1 MGRYAKRNKNLKKR
15 KLKDQI
21 YDVLTSKFNSG
32 KGRSRHKDKE
42 SGLDAK
48 YIYTDKTYYTYME
61 QSKRFASWCMEN
73 HPEART
79 LKDCRKYVD
88 EYLQKYITD
97 GKSPW
102 TIKTI
107 ACALSKLYGV
117 STTEFIATPSRTRAE
132 IVRSRKDVN
141 YGRHISAEMEQQYA
155 KITSATGLR
164 RREMLKIRGESLF
177 YDKDG
182 NPWINIS
189 DGTKGGKPRTAPV
202 IGTKEEKAA
211 IVELFTRAGTQ
222 RVVPYLPKTYDN
234 HHYRGVYATRLYNQ
248 LARPIETIPHDEK
261 YFCRNELKGVVY
273 DKRAMQEVSKALGHT
288 RVTVIASSYL
298 YAPE

>member
-1 MGRYAKRNKNLKKR
+1 MGRYAKRSKKR

-21 YDVLTSKFNSG
+21 YDTLTKKFNEG

-73 HPEART
+73 HPEAKN

-88 EYLQKYITD
+88 SYLQKYID
-97 GKSPW
+97 EEKSPW

-107 ACALSKLYGV
+107 ACALGKLYGV
-117 STTEFIATPSRTRAE
+117 STTEFIATPSRTRADIE
-132 IVRSRKDVN
+132 RSRKDVD
-141 YGRHISAEMEQQYA
+141 YGKHISAEMEQQYA

-164 RREMLKIRGESLF
+164 RREMLKIKGSDLF
-177 YDKDG
+177 YKDG
-182 NPWINIS
+182 NPWISIS
-189 DGTKGGKPRTAPV
+189 AGTKGGKPRIAPI

-211 IVELFTRAGTQ
+211 IVELFKRAGTQ

-234 HHYRGVYATRLYNQ
+234 HHYRGVYATRFYNQ
-248 LARPIETIPHDEK
+248 LARPIESIPHEEK
-261 YFCRNELKGVVY
+261 YFCRKELAGVVY
-273 DKRAMQEVSKALGHT
+273 DKKAMAEVSKSLGHT
-288 RVTVIASSYL
+288 RITVIASSYL